1 MKKLILT
8 TLILIG
14 LTSGADASKKDFERV
29 IQKLDKSTTACY
41 NSVMVKDEYDNYSFK
56 AVDMFDA
63 CEGIFNNLGEALV
76 FLLDTNNA
84 QVIADCTD
92 ITGKPSTC
100 SIMMTQVALKFY
112 GYAMIMKLELDGYGV
127 ADMDMT
133 GWDEDYT
140 KRFQVIMKSPIFQ
153 MFGKKGLI

>member
-63 CEGIFNNLGEALV
+63 CEGIFHNFSETWM

-84 QVIADCTD
+84 QVIADCTELQ
-92 ITGKPSTC
+92 KASTC
-100 SIMMTQVALKFY
+100 SIMMTQVALKLY
-112 GYAMIMKLELDGYGV
+112 SYVIIMKTQLDGYG
-127 ADMDMT
+127 ASDMDMT
-133 GWDEDYT
+133 GWDKDYT
-140 KRFQVIMKSPIFQ
+140 KRLQVIMNSPIFQ
-153 MFGKKGLI
+153 MFGSKGLI